1 MAGYFGGFCGKLLG
15 SACLNYHPDGGE
27 LGAWWLGWPVIGAW
41 HSALAVAFLLLPYQI
56 ISEEEVAKE
65 NVMKELTQ
73 VKHEIKPSQ
82 VKSYGSE
89 LASDLKRLATNKIL
103 IFDSLA
109 MSFFLFAGSTRSY
122 TAKYVEVQF
131 LTSPAA
137 ASLFSGSSSLIGM
150 VTALAISII
159 IITWFKPPAKLL
171 AGAN

>member
-15 SACLNYHPDGGE
+15 SACLNYYPDGGE
-27 LGAWWLGWPVIGAW
+27 LGAWWLGWPVIGVW
-41 HSALAVAFLLLPYQI
+41 HSLLAMCFLLLPYQI
-56 ISEEEVAKE
+56 ISKEEVTAE
-65 NVMKELTQ
+65 KELKELNQ
-73 VKHEIKPSQ
+73 VSHEKNQEPGKIF
-82 VKSYGSE
+82 GSE
-89 LASDLKRLATNKIL
+89 LANDLKRLATNKIL

-159 IITWFKPPAKLL
+159 IISWFKPSAKLL
-171 AGAN
+171 AGVN